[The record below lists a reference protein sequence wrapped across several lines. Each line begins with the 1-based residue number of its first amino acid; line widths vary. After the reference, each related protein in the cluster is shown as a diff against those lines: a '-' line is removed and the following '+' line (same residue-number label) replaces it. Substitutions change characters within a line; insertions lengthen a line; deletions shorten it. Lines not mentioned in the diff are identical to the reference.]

1 MTIQQ
6 FRYFAKIVDCG
17 SMSEAASKLHISQP
31 SLSIAIRELENEI
44 GKMLFQRSK
53 KGITITQ
60 DGMEFLG
67 YVRQVL
73 QQMNLIEGRYIQGT
87 ATRQKF
93 SVSSHHYLF
102 IANAFV
108 DFINQ
113 FDGDEYTFALRETT
127 TWGIIE
133 DVKNLRS
140 EIGIMY
146 MSNFNRQVISKVLK
160 ENYLKFDPLFSKK
173 PRIFLYRQHP
183 LAKREKVTLDDLQ
196 EYPKVQYDQGIHNSF
211 YFSEEIL
218 SNINTKKSIIV
229 TDRHAVVNMLVGLN
243 AYTIGTGIYPSSLHG
258 RAITSVPL
266 DVDEIIEIGIV
277 TLADYVPSPLGKLY
291 LDSLKKLAASL
302 CHDFPNT
309 TATEETT
316 LS

>member
-73 QQMNLIEGRYIQGT
+73 EQMNLIEGRYIQGT

-102 IANAFV
+102 ISNAFV

-173 PRIFLYRQHP
+173 
-183 LAKREKVTLDDLQ
+183 T
-196 EYPKVQYDQGIHNSF
+196 S
-211 YFSEEIL
+211 YFSLPAACSCE
-218 SNINTKKSIIV
+218 KRKS
-229 TDRHAVVNMLVGLN
+229 DSRRSP
-243 AYTIGTGIYPSSLHG
+243 GISQGSIRISPPSQRKTSL
-258 RAITSVPL
+258 
-266 DVDEIIEIGIV
+266 
-277 TLADYVPSPLGKLY
+277 
-291 LDSLKKLAASL
+291 
-302 CHDFPNT
+302 
-309 TATEETT
+309 
-316 LS
+316 